1 MTRPLP
7 EQVRS
12 ALAPVRAALLDRAR
26 ADADAVLAEADADA
40 DEVVAAARS
49 RAAALVAEARAEGE
63 RDAAVLAARDRAR
76 ARREARAAV
85 LRAQS
90 RVYEELR
97 RRSRVAVRALRDDPV
112 YPALLEALR
121 DRARD
126 RLGADA
132 VVREHPDGGLVA
144 EAPGRRGARLDA
156 TLDALTDDALD
167 GLGGEVRR
175 LWEP

>member
-1 MTRPLP
+1 VTRPLP
-7 EQVRS
+7 AQVR
-12 ALAPVRAALLDRAR
+12 ATLVPVRDSLLARAR
-26 ADADAVLAEADADA
+26 ADADAVLAQADADA
-40 DEVVAAARS
+40 EAVLSAARA
-49 RAAALVAEARAEGE
+49 RAAALVAEARAAGE

-76 ARREARAAV
+76 AQRKARAAV
-85 LRAQS
+85 LHAQTG
-90 RVYEELR
+90 VYQELR
-97 RRSRVAVRALRDDPV
+97 RRSLAAVRALRDDPV
-112 YPALLEALR
+112 YPCLLEALR

-132 VVREHPDGGLVA
+132 VVREHPDGGVVA
-144 EAPGRRGARLDA
+144 EVPGRRLDA

>member
-7 EQVRS
+7 TQLRP
-12 ALAPVRAALLDRAR
+12 ALVPVRESLLARAH
-26 ADADAVLAEADADA
+26 ADADAVMAQADADA
-40 DEVVAAARS
+40 ETIVSEARG
-49 RAAALVAEARAEGE
+49 RAAALVAEARAAGE

-76 ARREARAAV
+76 TRREARASV
-85 LRAQS
+85 LHAQA

-97 RRSRVAVRALRDDPV
+97 RRSLAAVRALRDDPV
-112 YPALLEALR
+112 YPRLRESLR
-121 DRARD
+121 DRARS
-126 RLGADA
+126 RLGLDA
-132 VVREHPDGGLVA
+132 VLHDHPDGGIVA
-144 EAPGRRGARLDA
+144 EVPGRRLVA